1 MITSNK
7 YAAQIARLVT
17 MLLAVSM
24 LTACG
29 ESMDDLNT
37 YIATINARPAEPIP
51 PIPPVQ
57 TYTPYPYEGLT
68 GRDPFL
74 QSLSEGSDDVASSS
88 GAGPRPNFERPKEYL
103 ERYELDTL
111 AMVGTFAKENNYWA
125 LVRDPEGVIHRV
137 PAGDYIGKN
146 HGQVVAISSTE
157 IELSELI
164 SDGAG
169 GWLVREA
176 SIALG
181 EG

>member
-1 MITSNK
+1 MKRIGK
-7 YAAQIARLVT
+7 QLGHVAGMVIVVL
-17 MLLAVSM
+17 MLS
-24 LTACG
+24 ACT
-29 ESMDDLNT
+29 ESMDDLYKYVT
-37 YIATINARPAEPIP
+37 AVKARPADPIE

-57 TYTPYPYEGLT
+57 TYTPYEYDGET
-68 GRDPFL
+68 GRDPFRH
-74 QSLSEGSDDVASSS
+74 SLSEGSDDVRSTASST
-88 GAGPRPNFERPKEYL
+88 GPRPDFERPKEYL

-111 AMVGTFAKENNYWA
+111 SMVGTFSKEESEWS

-137 PAGDYIGKN
+137 PIGDYIGKN
-146 HGQVVAISSTE
+146 HGRVVSISDAQVS
-157 IELSELI
+157 LSELI